1 MNSKPV
7 EAIYSLSPQQKG
19 MLFETLFGGESGI
32 FIEQEVSTWKGP
44 VNVMAFQRA
53 WQQIVDRHSV
63 LRTAFVWKEQDEPLQ
78 VVLRQVRL
86 LIEEGDWRNLP
97 PAEQQARLA
106 GHLAEVRRRGFDL
119 TQPPLMR
126 LALFRLKDTLYQFAW
141 SQHHI
146 LMDGWC
152 RPLILKEFESLYR
165 SYSLGQEPQLEPPH
179 PYREYIAWLAQK
191 ELAAAENFWR
201 EKLRGVTSP
210 TPLGRV
216 AEDARPAGQTERYES
231 LEGRL
236 GAAETQKLNGLAR
249 QHRLTLNTLIQG
261 AWALLLS
268 RYSGEEEVV
277 FGTTVSGRPASLP
290 GAETMIGLFIN
301 TLPFRLTVHPATGLW
316 PWLQELQAQHLE
328 CREYEYCSTG
338 QIHQWSELPGAFPLY
353 ESLLVFQNYPSGSP
367 PPGGPVQP
375 GDASEWQGIGSHT
388 SYTLTVLAA
397 AREELHLRFV
407 YDNRRLE
414 REGVIRIQAQLLSLL
429 RSIAEAPEQRLERL
443 LAQIPEGDIP
453 RFYPARQFGGE
464 ERQFVTPRSP
474 AEELLAEIWRE
485 LLGVDRISVQ
495 DNFFALGGHSLLA
508 MQLISRIRDTFE
520 IEFPF
525 RYLFEAPKLE
535 DLALVIEEIL
545 ISEIEALSDDEV
557 RRLAQEGG

>member
-7 EAIYSLSPQQKG
+7 EAIYPLSPQQKG
-19 MLFETLFGGESGI
+19 MLFETLFREESGI
-32 FIEQEVSTWKGP
+32 FIEQEVSTWRGL
-44 VNVMAFQRA
+44 VNVPAFQRT
-53 WQQIVDRHSV
+53 WQEIVDRHSV

-78 VVLRQVRL
+78 VVLRQVKL
-86 LIEEGDWRNLP
+86 VVEEGDWRNLP
-97 PAEQQARLA
+97 PAEQQARLE
-106 GHLAEVRRRGFDL
+106 HYLTEVRRRGFDL
-119 TQPPLMR
+119 TQPPFMR
-126 LALFRLKDTLYQFAW
+126 LALFQLKETLYQFVW

-165 SYSLGQEPQLEPPH
+165 AYSLNQEPQLETPH

-191 ELAAAENFWR
+191 DLGAAETFWR
-201 EKLRGVTSP
+201 ERLRGVTRP

-216 AEDARPAGQTERYES
+216 EENARPANQTEWYES
-231 LEGRL
+231 LEGGL
-236 GAAETQKLNGLAR
+236 SADETQRLNRLAR
-249 QHRLTLNTLIQG
+249 QHRLTFNTLLQG
-261 AWALLLS
+261 VWALLLS

-301 TLPFRLTVHPATGLW
+301 TLPFRITVRPSARLW
-316 PWLQELQAQHLE
+316 AWLQELQAQHLE

-338 QIHQWSELPGAFPLY
+338 QIHQWSQFPGSFPLY

-367 PPGGPVQP
+367 LSEQPAKP
-375 GDASEWQGIGSHT
+375 GDSPEWQGIGSHT
-388 SYTLTVLAA
+388 SYALTILAA
-397 AREELHLRFV
+397 ARDELRLRFV
-407 YDNRRLE
+407 YDNRRFK
-414 REGVIRIQAQLLSLL
+414 REGVTHVQAHLLSLL
-429 RSIAEAPEQRLERL
+429 RSIAEVHELHLERL
-443 LAQIPEGDIP
+443 LAQVPEGEIP
-453 RFYPARQFGGE
+453 QFFPAEQFEGE
-464 ERQFVTPRSP
+464 ERQYIAPRSP

-485 LLGVDRISVQ
+485 LLGVDKISVN

-508 MQLISRIRDTFE
+508 MQLISRIRDTFV

-545 ISEIEALSDDEV
+545 ITEIEALSDDEV
-557 RRLAQEGG
+557 KRLAQEGR